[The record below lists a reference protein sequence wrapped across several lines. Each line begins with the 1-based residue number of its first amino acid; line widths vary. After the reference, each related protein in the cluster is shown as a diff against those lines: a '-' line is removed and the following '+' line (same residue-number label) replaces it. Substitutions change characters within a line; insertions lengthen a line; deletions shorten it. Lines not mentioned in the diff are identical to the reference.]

1 MPYRF
6 TLSSGIS
13 ITCDTAQEAH
23 ELLVLDNESPMKR
36 RRERKLVSFPLVGL
50 LKDLRDSPNEGIHVD
65 QVSRSLGV
73 SSPNAIGSKIRGDKA
88 ILNAAEIDFDRV
100 REAKRVKGESYW
112 FSGPGYIHRHINVG
126 RRISYLMS
134 MDGRGSVTSTI

>member
-6 TLSSGIS
+6 TLSSGIT

-36 RRERKLVSFPLVGL
+36 RRERKLVSFPLVDL

-65 QVSRSLGV
+65 QVCRALGV

-88 ILNAAEIDFDRV
+88 ILTAAEIEFDRV
-100 REAKRVKGESYW
+100 REVKKIDGASHW
-112 FSGPGYIHRHINVG
+112 FPGPEIHIA
-126 RRISYLMS
+126 ISMLDKNS
-134 MDGRGSVTSTI
+134 LI